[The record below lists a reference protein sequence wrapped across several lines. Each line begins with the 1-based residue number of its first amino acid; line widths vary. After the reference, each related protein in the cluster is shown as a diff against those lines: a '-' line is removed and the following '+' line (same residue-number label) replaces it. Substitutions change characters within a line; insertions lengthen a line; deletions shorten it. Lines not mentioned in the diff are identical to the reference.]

1 MFTNQP
7 NHSFILTRLI
17 CTVFMLL
24 LTAFSVFG
32 QIGRASLTGIVRDQ
46 TGSVIPGVSVTVVNK
61 ATGLNYKTTSNDEG
75 IYTLGALPVGEYRIS
90 FQIAGFKEVV
100 REGVILTA
108 SQIARIDPTFEI
120 GAVTENVT
128 VTGDASLLQTES
140 SQTSAS
146 VSSRVFADL
155 PLDFGEGRN
164 MAVFANRL
172 VPGVNGDRYTMR
184 IQGTPGASQGIL
196 VDGMTN
202 LAGFLPGDFA
212 EASVSPEAIQELNV
226 YTGNVSAEHG
236 RQGGGTL
243 NFTLKSGSNQPHG
256 SAFYFLRN
264 EVLNAND
271 WNNNR
276 LLALDPNF
284 TQSQTPNF
292 VRPKDRR
299 NDWGFSGGG
308 PIYIPK
314 VYDGRNKSFFYFT
327 LERYKNSTSGPGT
340 LSRSVPQPNMWQG
353 NLSRLLTGR
362 RLKDAMGKDAID
374 ALGRPV
380 FEGQIYDPMTTRN
393 VEAGQVDPLT
403 GLTAVRKGF
412 VRDPFENNVIPEN
425 RISDVARNFASIFNE
440 YYSPVNGDL
449 INNLYD
455 TRYGFQNVRHYTL
468 KADHSFSANHKVSGY
483 YYKHGLPRNF
493 QEGNFRQVWS
503 LKDPEMGGPLS
514 RAIRQERRGYN
525 WNVSY
530 DWIVSPTMLNHAS
543 FGINYNFNAFRSRQ
557 LGKSFADQFGIT
569 GVGLDQ
575 PEAEWTRPQISLGD
589 SPVATFESWNH
600 NANRDEKYRGIIVSD
615 TFSYQRGTH
624 NIKIGFEYNNL
635 RYQSFRFDN
644 SGGTFNFA
652 ARTTGLPGE
661 SFDSQ
666 VGNSF
671 ASFLLGLVDN
681 ANVTPVLNPTA
692 YRTYGA
698 IFVQDSW
705 KVNNRLTLNY
715 GLRWSGNSP
724 IYEEEDR
731 LAHFNPTLRD
741 PNFGNLPGAVEYM
754 GSGSGRAG
762 RRTLYD
768 GNWKDFGPTFGFAY
782 RVTNR
787 VVARGG
793 YGISYTPEAFG
804 WDFADFAGF
813 RQTNS
818 MPASNN
824 PPFAPVFNIDDGYP
838 GQTQPVNLDPSFAAR
853 FGGVRRFSP
862 GYVRSGYVQSFNF
875 GIQTEISK
883 DLMVELDWR
892 SSKGTRLHSGPN
904 VIPNQINPK
913 ELARGDVLRQTISSP
928 GQAAAAGLPYPYP
941 GFSGLGAY
949 TLLPFPQLGGRTLNS
964 FGDPV
969 GFSTYHSM
977 NIIVTKRMAKGYYLY
992 GAYTFSKGITNVTDL
1007 NVGGNSGGI
1016 QDTYNRALY
1025 KSISSLDRT
1034 HVFKSALTWDLPFGK
1049 GRTLLNGTNRVV
1061 NALVGGWTVSGILN
1075 YSSGTPLGHPNSRV
1089 TPGTA
1094 WNGPTVWANFN
1105 TPAGGFKRIFNPDTF
1120 DPANPNDPGNRFFDT
1135 SAFSDANPNSLGT
1148 SPNRFPQV
1156 RMLASFS
1163 EDASLIKRFT
1173 IREGIGLQFRMELLN
1188 LFNRHSFDSPQMNM
1202 NNNNFGNIV
1211 RASGNRIGQFGMR
1224 LEW

>member
-1 MFTNQP
+1 MHTNQP
-7 NHSFILTRLI
+7 IHSSIFTRMIWSIFTVILTAS
-17 CTVFMLL
+17 T
-24 LTAFSVFG
+24 VFG
-32 QIGRASLTGIVRDQ
+32 QVGRATLTGIVRDPA
-46 TGSVIPGVSVTVVNK
+46 GSVISGVSVTAVST
-61 ATGLNYKTTSNDEG
+61 ATGLSHKTTTNDEG
-75 IYTLGALPVGEYRIS
+75 IYTLGALPVGEYKIS
-90 FQIAGFKEVV
+90 FQVTGFKGLI

-108 SQIARIDPTFEI
+108 GQIARIDPTFEI
-120 GAVTENVT
+120 GDVSDHVT
-128 VTGDASLLQTES
+128 VVGDASLLQTES
-140 SQTSAS
+140 SQASAS

-155 PLDFGEGRN
+155 PLNFGGGRN
-164 MAVFANRL
+164 MAVFADRL
-172 VPGVNGDRYTMR
+172 VPGVNGDGYTMR

-196 VDGMTN
+196 IDGMTN

-226 YTGNVSAEHG
+226 LTGNVSAEHG

-256 SAFYFLRN
+256 SIFYFLRN
-264 EVLNAND
+264 EALNAND

-276 LLALDPNF
+276 LLAQDPNF
-284 TQSQTPNF
+284 SQPRTSDF
-292 VRPKDRR
+292 VRPRDRR

-308 PIYIPK
+308 PVYIPK
-314 VYDGRNKSFFYFT
+314 IYDGRNKSFFYFT
-327 LERYKNSTSGPGT
+327 LERFKTTTSGPGMLT
-340 LSRSVPQPNMWQG
+340 RSVPQPDMWRG
-353 NLSRLLTGR
+353 NLSKLLTGEQ
-362 RLKDAMGKDAID
+362 LANVTD
-374 ALGRPV
+374 ALGRPILQ
-380 FEGQIYDPMTTRN
+380 GQIYDPMTTRP
-393 VEAGQVDPLT
+393 VIAGQVDPLT
-403 GLTAVRKGF
+403 GSTAVRNGF
-412 VRDPFENNVIPEN
+412 VREPFVNNIIPQD
-425 RISDVARNFASIFNE
+425 RISDVARNFAGIFNE
-440 YYSPVNGDL
+440 YYPPVNGDL

-468 KADHSFSANHKVSGY
+468 KADHSFSTNHKISGN

-493 QEGNFRQVWS
+493 QEGQFRQVWS
-503 LKDPEMGGPLS
+503 QKDPEMGGPLS

-543 FGINYNFNAFRSRQ
+543 FGINNNFNAFRSRQ
-557 LGKSFADQFGIT
+557 LGKSFADQFGIS

-575 PEAEWTRPQISLGD
+575 PEAEWTRPAINLGD

-652 ARTTGLPGE
+652 ARTTGIPGE
-661 SFDSQ
+661 SFSAQ

-671 ASFLLGLVDN
+671 ASFLLGQVDS
-681 ANVTPVLNPTA
+681 ANVTPILNPTA
-692 YRTYGA
+692 YRSYGA

-724 IYEEEDR
+724 IHEEEDR
-731 LAHFNPTLRD
+731 LAHFTPTLRD

-754 GSGSGRAG
+754 GSGPGRSG
-762 RRTLYD
+762 RRTLYN

-782 RVTNR
+782 RVTDR

-818 MPASNN
+818 MPASNLS
-824 PPFAPVFNIDDGYP
+824 PFPAVFNIDDGYP
-838 GQTQPVNLDPSFAAR
+838 GQTQPVNLDPSFATR
-853 FGGVRRFSP
+853 FGGVRMFSP
-862 GYVRSGYVQSFNF
+862 GYVRSGYVQSINF
-875 GIQTEISK
+875 GIQSEINEN
-883 DLMVELDWR
+883 LMLEIDWR

-904 VIPNQINPK
+904 VIPNQIDPK
-913 ELARGDVLRQTISSP
+913 ELARGSVLTQVISSP
-928 GQAAAAGLPYPYP
+928 EQAAAAGLPYPYP

-949 TLLPFPQLGGRTLNS
+949 TLLPFPHLGGRGLNS

-969 GFSTYHSM
+969 GFSTYHSL
-977 NIIVTKRMAKGYYLY
+977 NIIATKRMAKGYYLY

-1016 QDTYNRALY
+1016 QDTYNRTLY
-1025 KSISSLDRT
+1025 KSISPLDRT
-1034 HVFKSALTWDLPFGK
+1034 HIFKSALAWELPIGK
-1049 GRTLLNGTNRVV
+1049 GKTLLKGTSRVM
-1061 NALVGGWTVSGILN
+1061 NAVVGGWTLSAILN

-1089 TPGTA
+1089 SPNF
-1094 WNGPTVWANFN
+1094 WNGPAVWANFN
-1105 TPAGGFKRIFNPDTF
+1105 TPEGGFKGIFNPDTF
-1120 DPANPNDPGNRFFDT
+1120 NPSNPNDPGNRFFDK
-1135 SAFSDANPNSLGT
+1135 SVFSDANPNSLGT

-1156 RMLASFS
+1156 RMLSTFS
-1163 EDASLIKRFT
+1163 EDASLIKRFS
-1173 IREGIGLQFRMELLN
+1173 IREGVGLQFRVELLN
-1188 LFNRHSFDSPQMNM
+1188 LFNRHYFSGPEMNM
-1202 NNNNFGNIV
+1202 NNSFFGSII

-1224 LEW
+1224 LDW